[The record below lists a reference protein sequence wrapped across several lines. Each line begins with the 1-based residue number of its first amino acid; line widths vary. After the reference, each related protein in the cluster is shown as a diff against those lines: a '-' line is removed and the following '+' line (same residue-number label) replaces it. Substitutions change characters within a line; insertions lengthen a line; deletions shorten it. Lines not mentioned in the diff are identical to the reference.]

1 MRISKLMVAGLA
13 FRQPRRSLTALFTP
27 RTQSQSRE
35 FAGTPSLGYG
45 RDLPS
50 VLLGLASRALT
61 GLVRGVLV
69 GTNLP
74 VDEPGV
80 GVGLAAVVAAAALRG
95 ETPYRAAPA
104 TPPTSIDPAMAA
116 AVIAVRTLFMACLI
130 PPVVFRSSVGTEVG
144 VGGSAC
150 RVRRL

>member
-1 MRISKLMVAGLA
+1 MWRSHVACPAPDQGTVGTCPA
-13 FRQPRRSLTALFTP
+13 FSW
-27 RTQSQSRE
+27 
-35 FAGTPSLGYG
+35 
-45 RDLPS
+45 
-50 VLLGLASRALT
+50 ASRAALSPASCVASS
-61 GLVRGVLV
+61 L